1 VTKFKKFK
9 WQKQPVN
16 FLRLLPNIITLSA
29 LCIGCT
35 SIRFALDAKWEHAAF
50 CIVIAAILDGIDG
63 RVARFLN
70 ATSTFGAELDSLCDF
85 VNFGLSPVLITYLWI
100 FNQYNIKLISWGVV
114 LFFAICTAL
123 RLARFNTMALSPL
136 EDKTFSKFHIGI
148 PSTAGALLAILPLV
162 NELEMKDYTG
172 FSFHSHPFIIG
183 IYQCII
189 GFLMVSTVPTFSPKN
204 ISIQPRQ
211 MGIALIFVAAN
222 LIMIFLHT
230 WMILPLYGLAY
241 LLSIPYSY
249 KQWKMYSALQLSK
262 KTE

>member
-1 VTKFKKFK
+1 MTKFKKFK

-16 FLRLLPNIITLSA
+16 FLKLIPNILTISA

-35 SIRFALDAKWEHAAF
+35 SIRFALDAKWEQAAF

-85 VNFGLSPVLITYLWI
+85 INFGLSPVLITYLWI
-100 FNQYNIKLISWGVV
+100 FNQYSIKLISWGVV
-114 LFFAICTAL
+114 LFFATATAL
-123 RLARFNTMALSPL
+123 RLARFNTMAFSPL
-136 EDKTFSKFHIGI
+136 EDKTFSKFNIGI
-148 PSTAGALLAILPLV
+148 PSPAGALLAILPLI

-172 FSFHSHPFIIG
+172 FSFHAHPLMIG
-183 IYQCII
+183 LYQSIVA
-189 GFLMVSTVPTFSPKN
+189 FLMVSTVPTFSPKN
-204 ISIQPRQ
+204 ISIQPKR
-211 MGIALIFVAAN
+211 MGIVLIFVAAN

-230 WMILPLYGLAY
+230 WVMLPIYGLIY

-249 KQWKMYSALQLSK
+249 RQWKEYNSSQTLKS
-262 KTE
+262 